1 MWFDEFEIQF
11 CLSDNNAMDI
21 TKLTGTGKEK
31 KPTLR
36 RDGTMLRLSP
46 KTKRA
51 SMEFEL
57 LPTQQDTK
65 NISDWH

>member
-1 MWFDEFEIQF
+1 MQWPWPETVV
-11 CLSDNNAMDI
+11 L
-21 TKLTGTGKEK
+21 TKLT
-31 KPTLR
+31 PR
-36 RDGTMLRLSP
+36 RYLRLSP

-65 NISDWH
+65 NISDWHWNNEQEIDRQTVSHSGNN

>member
-1 MWFDEFEIQF
+1 
-11 CLSDNNAMDI
+11 MDI